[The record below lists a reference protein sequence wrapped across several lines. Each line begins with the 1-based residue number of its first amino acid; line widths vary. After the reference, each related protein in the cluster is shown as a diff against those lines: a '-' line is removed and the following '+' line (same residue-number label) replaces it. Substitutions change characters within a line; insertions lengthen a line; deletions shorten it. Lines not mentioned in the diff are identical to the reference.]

1 MKLAKLFLLLP
12 AFAMVACSSDKPS
25 SQPVDPTV
33 ISEAEF
39 TAIFQDLKLFK
50 EDNFSL
56 KTEVTT
62 RDYVAWTKVDAG
74 KVKIYEQEDVEDPE
88 DALYIEFLENNE
100 IDRIRY
106 EDGAWQRNDI
116 TPDKAKEYLFQNSAF
131 LPFEYKDLVRDE
143 ENKQYTISLVEM
155 DNYDDET
162 LYISDVTL
170 AFNNNKPTKITFDF
184 SFDEQGQDKNSMEL
198 TFTYGGVTVVIPE

>member
-1 MKLAKLFLLLP
+1 MKLAKLLLLVP
-12 AFAMVACSSDKPS
+12 AFAMVACSGDKPTS
-25 SQPVDPTV
+25 EPVDSTV

-50 EDNFSL
+50 EDNFTL

-62 RDYVAWTKVDAG
+62 RGYVAWTEVDTG
-74 KVKIYEQEDVEDPE
+74 KVKMYEADEEPDPR
-88 DALYIEFLENNE
+88 DAFYMEFLENGD

-106 EDGAWQRNDI
+106 EDDAWQRNDI
-116 TPDKAKEYLFQNSAF
+116 TTDKAKEYLFENSAF

-155 DNYDDET
+155 DNFDDDT
-162 LYISDVTL
+162 IYISDVTL

-184 SFDEQGQDKNSMEL
+184 TFDEQGHDKNSMEL